1 MYFKCDGTLSL
12 TPDNALA
19 CDSWVSV
26 AETELLDNVIQ
37 QYRLSA
43 EDYTA
48 LSSFT
53 LVLFAVA
60 FGIKAKIRVARPEPE
75 TY

>member
-1 MYFKCDGTLSL
+1 MYFKCDGTPSID
-12 TPDNALA
+12 TKNRIK
-19 CDSWVSV
+19 CDKWSTVT
-26 AETELLDNVIQ
+26 ETELLDNVIQ